1 MKTILVVLCFMS
13 LTACGTMTP
22 KDMLKG
28 ANAVRNISKITTPGV
43 KEELVT
49 MTKDVFDPMRGGG
62 FNK

>member
-1 MKTILVVLCFMS
+1 MS

-22 KDMLKG
+22 KGLLKG